1 MKKQCLKCG
10 ALVEVIKD
18 CTCKDCGIRCCGE
31 PMVEVA
37 E

>member
-1 MKKQCLKCG
+1 MKRKCLKCG

-18 CTCKDCGIRCCGE
+18 CTCENCGIMCCGE
-31 PMVEVA
+31 KMVEVD

>member
-18 CTCKDCGIRCCGE
+18 CTCEECGLQCCGQ
-31 PMVEVA
+31 PMVEVK
-37 E
+37 